1 MCSGLNASTKK
12 RKNKKRR
19 VFSGLA
25 VLLFFVKD
33 NVARGR
39 RGVSWGS
46 GAHYQEYEV
55 PVRCGSTSRSLVYF
69 LHEDAGAH
77 CDEMFFFLTIL
88 RTHNS
93 NPYVS
98 ETYDCFHFRS
108 MSSKVA
114 HFPSF
119 PKKNGKCA
127 KEETAARSFRPKIWR
142 PSADG
147 MKLARCARSDSHSV
161 RALRAAKSCP
171 CGAGL
176 HSNGRGAAPAL
187 SVSCI
192 FSMHIPN
199 VHLSLSGGA
208 DSHTWQ
214 NVSCIVRGHA
224 CLANFPAQQVRKFKG
239 GARIPPPRAPAFG
252 LCARPICPRKCSA
265 ASSACI
271 LPSLVRMKSGCYTKE
286 KQKKSR

>member
-1 MCSGLNASTKK
+1 MSHGGAGRIIKNTKFPCGADPHHEASCT
-12 RKNKKRR
+12 
-19 VFSGLA
+19 
-25 VLLFFVKD
+25 FFM
-33 NVARGR
+33 RMR
-39 RGVSWGS
+39 
-46 GAHYQEYEV
+46 AHIV
-55 PVRCGSTSRSLVYF
+55 MKC
-69 LHEDAGAH
+69 
-77 CDEMFFFLTIL
+77 FFLTIL

-142 PSADG
+142 LSADG

-176 HSNGRGAAPAL
+176 HSNGRGAAPVL
-187 SVSCI
+187 VCV
-192 FSMHIPN
+192 
-199 VHLSLSGGA
+199 VHFFNA
-208 DSHTWQ
+208 H
-214 NVSCIVRGHA
+214 
-224 CLANFPAQQVRKFKG
+224 P
-239 GARIPPPRAPAFG
+239 
-252 LCARPICPRKCSA
+252 
-265 ASSACI
+265 
-271 LPSLVRMKSGCYTKE
+271 
-286 KQKKSR
+286 